1 MAHNYP
7 LWAVQHTKEA
17 REALAK
23 IKDEW
28 TLTPK
33 ERAFIGAVKVLYGD
47 GDKLTRDKA
56 YAAAMEAVYQQYPDD
71 LEVATF
77 YSLALLGTVRP
88 GDRGFQRQMRAGALA
103 LDVFEKNPDHPGAA
117 HFIIHSFDDPEHAI
131 LALPAARRYA
141 EIAPAAHHA
150 RHMPAHIFLQL
161 GMWPQAAAS
170 NESAWAVSDEWV
182 RRKKLPITRR
192 DYHSLH
198 WLTYVYGQQGRFK
211 DAERLVD
218 VMHKSVMEA
227 GSDTMTGRP
236 FGYELAAAFIVET
249 ERWDQTE
256 NIFALVTA
264 PTSAKK
270 PSPGGDQ
277 AHMHGAAQARPGT
290 PAPPLSKV
298 LVTFVSGL
306 AAAST
311 GSDAADKSIAE
322 LQSLRKQLL
331 DAGEPYRAKQVEIM
345 GLEVAALNEA
355 RKGSVDEAISSMKRA
370 TQLEEEMSPPS
381 GPPDLIKPSHELL
394 GEILLRAGRAKEAAE
409 QFAISLARQPNRAR
423 SLLGKAR
430 AAAKMNDTRMAAES
444 YSKLIEIWSRAD
456 DQLPE
461 LREAKAFSDQGK
473 QR

>member
-1 MAHNYP
+1 
-7 LWAVQHTKEA
+7 
-17 REALAK
+17 
-23 IKDEW
+23 
-28 TLTPK
+28 
-33 ERAFIGAVKVLYGD
+33 
-47 GDKLTRDKA
+47 
-56 YAAAMEAVYQQYPDD
+56 
-71 LEVATF
+71 
-77 YSLALLGTVRP
+77 
-88 GDRGFQRQMRAGALA
+88 
-103 LDVFEKNPDHPGAA
+103 
-117 HFIIHSFDDPEHAI
+117 
-131 LALPAARRYA
+131 
-141 EIAPAAHHA
+141 
-150 RHMPAHIFLQL
+150 MPAHIFLQL
-161 GMWPQAAAS
+161 GMWPEAAAS

-182 RRKKLPITRR
+182 KRKKLPITRR

-256 NIFALVTA
+256 KIFALVTA
-264 PTSAKK
+264 PASAKK

-345 GLEVAALNEA
+345 GLEVSALSNA
-355 RKGSVDEAISSMKRA
+355 RKGSVDEALSSMKRA